1 MIGNEFGNVQD
12 LVDIEDIR
20 EGTVVMKNGSI
31 RQIVMV
37 GGTNFSLK
45 SGEEQDL
52 LTQSYQNFL
61 NGLNFPIQIV
71 IHSRKMNI
79 EHYVAKLDDRR
90 DKEISGLLQDQISE
104 YQAFIRSF
112 IKDNAIMAKTFLVVV
127 PYSPVVAPVNKSM
140 FDKIPFF
147 GKKTTPGEAAA
158 NEKKRIEADFAES
171 FLQLQQRVAQVTRGL
186 FALGLDAKLLNDEQ
200 LTELFYNFYNPETT
214 EKESV
219 PDHAKK

>member
-20 EGTVVMKNGSI
+20 EGTVIMRGGSL
-31 RQIVMV
+31 RQVIMV
-37 GGTNFSLK
+37 GGANFSLK
-45 SGEEQDL
+45 SSEEQDL
-52 LTQSYQNFL
+52 LTRSYQDFL

-71 IHSRKMNI
+71 VHSRKINI
-79 EHYVAKLDDRR
+79 ENYVARLDERK

-104 YQAFIRSF
+104 YQAFIRGF

-127 PYSPVVAPVNKSM
+127 PYSPIVAPVNKSIL
-140 FDKIPFF
+140 DKIPFF

-158 NEKKRIEADFAES
+158 NDKKQTEADFSENL
-171 FLQLQQRVAQVTRGL
+171 LQLQQRVNQVTQGL
-186 FALGLDAKLLNDEQ
+186 FTIGLDATPLNDEQ

-214 EKESV
+214 EKESA
-219 PDHAKK
+219 PIHAKK